1 MPAKSS
7 YNSKSLKR
15 AYNCHVKITSTPRDF
30 YSEVS
35 RHYGTPRPSIQQ
47 LLSYGRHHFT
57 DYEQLCRQLHDDD
70 AAISL
75 LREKAN
81 DILLAASWWPY
92 RQRVRV

>member
-1 MPAKSS
+1 MPVKPSFD
-7 YNSKSLKR
+7 SKSLKR

-30 YSEVS
+30 YNEVS

-70 AAISL
+70 TAISL

-81 DILLAASWWPY
+81 NILLAASWWPY
-92 RQRVRV
+92 RQRM

>member
-1 MPAKSS
+1 MPAKPS
-7 YNSKSLKR
+7 YDSKSLKR

-30 YSEVS
+30 YNEVS

-70 AAISL
+70 DMAISL

-81 DILLAASWWPY
+81 NILLAASWWPY
-92 RQRVRV
+92 RQRM